1 MKTDRTAGPRR
12 ACATRRAPLRL
23 LSALSA
29 IGKSLSANGKSLS
42 ANGKSLAAIG
52 KLLTQRVFFRFA
64 GCNLAMADLWNV
76 RPGGELSTEG
86 GAERI
91 EELFPWPT
99 EVHFSGTSDWLGFQ
113 KHKWRLDAG

>member
-1 MKTDRTAGPRR
+1 METDRTAVHRR
-12 ACATRRAPLRL
+12 ACATCRAPLRW
-23 LSALSA
+23 LSTH
-29 IGKSLSANGKSLS
+29 
-42 ANGKSLAAIG
+42 AAIG
-52 KLLTQRVFFRFA
+52 RLLAQRVFRFA
-64 GCNLAMADLWNV
+64 GCNLAIADLWNV
-76 RPGGELSTEG
+76 RAGGEFSTEG

>member
-1 MKTDRTAGPRR
+1 METDRTAVHRR
-12 ACATRRAPLRL
+12 ACATCRAPLRL
-23 LSALSA
+23 LIALSA
-29 IGKSLSANGKSLS
+29 IGKSLS

-76 RPGGELSTEG
+76 RAGGELSTEG

>member
-23 LSALSA
+23 LSALS
-29 IGKSLSANGKSLS
+29 
-42 ANGKSLAAIG
+42 AIG